1 MHLDKV
7 YFDTFSRQSLIFKTL
22 SMEAV
27 RTIQNLV
34 VEAEI
39 QNLTIISNIVGFVD
53 LILDLKIV
61 RF

>member
-7 YFDTFSRQSLIFKTL
+7 YFDTFSRQSLILKTL